1 MAAVSCCVAPV
12 TMEALTG
19 VTEIDETAGGAA
31 AIVIWAEA
39 DFVGSATL
47 VAVMVAEP
55 VFAGAV

>member
-1 MAAVSCCVAPV
+1 VPLVATEPVVGETETEETATGAAVMVTVA
-12 TMEALTG
+12 
-19 VTEIDETAGGAA
+19 D
-31 AIVIWAEA
+31 A

>member
-1 MAAVSCCVAPV
+1 MAPV

-19 VTEIDETAGGAA
+19 VTEIEETAGGAA
-31 AIVIWAEA
+31 AIVTLAEA